1 MLKPVI
7 AFKHRNEEIV
17 QIVEKKVLSIV
28 EVKGFLYI
36 EFSGERFRMRES
48 KDVEE

>member
-7 AFKHRNEEIV
+7 GFKHRNKEIV
-17 QIVEKKVLSIV
+17 QIVEKKVLSI
-28 EVKGFLYI
+28 EVKGFLCI
-36 EFSGERFRMRES
+36 EFCGERFRMRES

>member
-7 AFKHRNEEIV
+7 GFKHRNEEIN
-17 QIVEKKVLSIV
+17 QIVEKRVLSI
-28 EVKGFLYI
+28 EVKGFIYI
-36 EFSGERFRMRES
+36 EFSGERFRMREC

>member
-7 AFKHRNEEIV
+7 GFKHRNEEIV
-17 QIVEKKVLSIV
+17 QIVEKKVLSI